1 MGVLTMKIDWSKKRW
16 LPVSIT
22 VGILALVITV
32 SFKKA
37 PGVKPDVDNRPLVET
52 YLIQNKQIQ
61 PSVTGYGKVQPKE
74 TWDAVAEVS
83 GRIVYRHPEL
93 EKGKSLLAGTEI
105 LRIDPLDYQ
114 LKLAQA
120 KSDLTSAKAE
130 LDKLLLEKSKLEN
143 SLNIEQR
150 RLGIMSKEL
159 KRKEDLNKTGAVSN
173 SVLEQERQNV
183 LAQEQKVLDIETSLN
198 LVPNNQEV
206 AKASIQVAESRV
218 KEAQRKLEKTKVV
231 LPFDA
236 RIASVNIERDQV
248 VSEREVMVQAH
259 RWNLMEIPTQISM
272 SDMRALINH
281 VDQSPLQAGQMPDIS
296 RLNLNA
302 DVILYVGDQQ
312 IHWQGQVTRVGESID
327 TQGNSIVLMV
337 EVSQGKRFK
346 PGVKPPLI
354 NQMYVEV
361 VISGQANELLVV
373 PSEAIRGE
381 QVYIFDKEAKLE
393 KRPVEV
399 GLVMGA
405 WTVIDSGLNPG
416 EKVIT
421 NDLIPAVSG
430 ISLREYSVSESVE

>member
-1 MGVLTMKIDWSKKRW
+1 MGVLTMKINWSKKRW
-16 LPVSIT
+16 LPAT
-22 VGILALVITV
+22 VTLGILTLVVTV
-32 SFKKA
+32 SFKKE
-37 PGVKPDVDNRPLVET
+37 PGTKPDLDNRPIVET
-52 YLIQNKQIQ
+52 YLIENRLVQ
-61 PSVTGYGKVQPKE
+61 PTVTGYGKVQPKE

-83 GRIVYRHPEL
+83 GRVIYRHPEL
-93 EKGKSLLAGTEI
+93 EKGKSLLAGAEI

-130 LDKLLLEKSKLEN
+130 LEKISLEESKLKN
-143 SLNIEQR
+143 SLSIEQR
-150 RLGIMSKEL
+150 RLGILKKEL

-198 LVPNNQEV
+198 LVPNNKEV

-218 KEAQRKLEKTKVV
+218 EEAQTKLEKTKVI

-236 RIASVNIERDQV
+236 RIANVNIERDQV

-272 SDMRALINH
+272 ADMRALINH
-281 VDQSPLQAGQMPDIS
+281 VDQSPLQAGQIPDIS

-302 DVILYVGDQQ
+302 DVILYVGDQKVE
-312 IHWQGQVTRVGESID
+312 WQGEVTRVGESID

-337 EVSQGKRFK
+337 EVAQEKRFR

-361 VISGQANELLVV
+361 VISGQANDLLVV
-373 PSEAIRGE
+373 PSKAVRGDE
-381 QVYIFDKEAKLE
+381 VYLFDKNAKLE

-399 GLVMGA
+399 GLVMGS
-405 WTVIDSGLNPG
+405 WTVIDKGLYLG
-416 EKVIT
+416 EKVII

-430 ISLREYSVSESVE
+430 ISLREFTSSEPLE